1 MIVNKFGGASVKDAD
16 AIRVLADIVAKYED
30 NTIVVVSAMGK
41 TTNKL
46 EQIVRLKMENND
58 SYNDVLTSLM
68 NEHQQTLD
76 ELFSSNSNAI
86 FRIVIN
92 LFSQINKQLSEYTGS
107 DYDYLYDQVVSIG
120 EILSTRIVSAYLSEA
135 GIRNRWID
143 IRKYLQTDS
152 FYREAK
158 VANEV
163 SKNNI
168 RKTFAFNDENIF
180 VTQGFIGADQ
190 AGNTTTL
197 GREGSDYTAALLAN
211 MLDAKKV
218 ILWKD
223 VDGIFNADPKLFE
236 EVRIFRELSYHE
248 AIELSFYGAKII
260 HPKTIKP
267 VQNKNIPLYVKNFN
281 NPETDGSVIYS
292 VDNFK
297 SAFPVFII
305 KNEQILISVTPKDYS
320 FVVEKH
326 ISHFFTVLNQQKVKV
341 NLMQNSAVS
350 FSVCCDKL
358 HPNKL
363 EELLSDLRNSFRVLY
378 NENLELITI
387 RHYNEIAIA
396 KMLNGRKVLMEQR
409 SRNTVQFVVS

>member
-16 AIRVLADIVAKYED
+16 AIRVLADIVAKHED

-46 EQIVRLKMENND
+46 EQIVRLKMENDD
-58 SYNDVLTSLM
+58 SYNDVLASLM

-86 FRIVIN
+86 FSDVIN
-92 LFSQINKQLSEYTGS
+92 LFSQINKQLSEYTGD

-120 EILSTRIVSAYLSEA
+120 EILSTRIVSAYLTEA
-135 GIRNRWID
+135 GIRNKWID

-152 FYREAK
+152 FYREAR
-158 VANEV
+158 VVNEV
-163 SKNNI
+163 SKKKI
-168 RKTFAFNDENIF
+168 RKAFVFNDENIF

-190 AGNTTTL
+190 TGNTTTL

-211 MLDAKKV
+211 MLDAEKV
-218 ILWKD
+218 VLWKD

-305 KNEQILISVTPKDYS
+305 KNEQILISVTPNDYS

-326 ISHFFTVLNQQKVKV
+326 ISHFFTVLNQQKAKV
-341 NLMQNSAVS
+341 NLIQNSAVS
-350 FSVCCDKL
+350 FSVCCDRISSK
-358 HPNKL
+358 KL
-363 EELLSDLRNSFRVLY
+363 EMLLSCLRNDFRVLY

-387 RHYNEIAIA
+387 RHYNKAAIA
-396 KMLNGRKVLMEQR
+396 KMLNGRKILMEQR